1 MPPEKAIAE
10 HRFAYLP
17 NQKQTQMQPPP
28 GTVALDAFGM
38 QIATH
43 MGSAFSPSGRQA
55 RPSAMDWISAL
66 EALEKSLRVCT
77 VATWHHFYNGNSSCP
92 WCVLEKSGVR
102 LFGQKIGAMPRQ
114 AVDLA
119 GIWKAILTIPDPGD
133 PPDWKPAGPWSPPS
147 DIQRP
152 GNFFSRVVRRLGD
165 LPGNFRAQYQEE
177 FQKAER
183 EHQNL
188 LRRWQADASREK
200 FGRKFQELESLK
212 ANVETLEEE
221 RKKQIK
227 ALDSNRKSVQ
237 LEKYLDRYRLERAK
251 ISGIGESRKA
261 VLISYGIETAADI
274 RADAISKIPGFGQA
288 LTQEL
293 LGWRKSHER
302 NFRFNPNEAID
313 PVEINKVNLQ
323 IQNQRADLLRGLQ
336 SGVSALVTLRQ
347 EILAARSRLQ
357 PLLAASWQSMQIA
370 KYKLE
375 NWSGF
380 KI

>member
-1 MPPEKAIAE
+1 
-10 HRFAYLP
+10 
-17 NQKQTQMQPPP
+17 
-28 GTVALDAFGM
+28 
-38 QIATH
+38 
-43 MGSAFSPSGRQA
+43 
-55 RPSAMDWISAL
+55 
-66 EALEKSLRVCT
+66 
-77 VATWHHFYNGNSSCP
+77 
-92 WCVLEKSGVR
+92 
-102 LFGQKIGAMPRQ
+102 
-114 AVDLA
+114 
-119 GIWKAILTIPDPGD
+119 
-133 PPDWKPAGPWSPPS
+133 
-147 DIQRP
+147 
-152 GNFFSRVVRRLGD
+152 LGD

-177 FQKAER
+177 FEKAER

-200 FGRKFQELESLK
+200 FRRKFQELESLK
-212 ANVETLEEE
+212 ANVEALEEE

-274 RADAISKIPGFGQA
+274 KADAISKIPGFGQA

-380 KI
+380 RLNYCF